1 MVQSLLDKKV
11 DYKETNTL
19 FEDDKEYEA
28 ELYDITLFDIDV
40 VIAIGN
46 PRYDFIEHNIVYYP
60 AYLVK
65 DSAVASQIGVYE
77 IGISELENVID
88 DEGVL
93 DLTKINKILLYSN
106 INKDIFASASKA
118 GIGAS
123 ASASESGMDA
133 STNEMGIEEL
143 GAALGAIT
151 LGATSSEDSALANA
165 EFKKI
170 NEKEKKK
177 LSWVQ
182 RFLRNLNYG
191 MIDNEGKGECL
202 FAVIRDGLKMVHNE
216 KTVPEIRK
224 LLAAEATQ
232 DLFQNYKTLYE
243 NAVVE
248 DKQLANELKVLAA
261 RHKNLNANLKLNKDR
276 LAQSSVIAQAEEVQK
291 AHKEKKKERE
301 YSKTMLG
308 EFAFMKGVNT
318 LAKLREKIQ
327 TCSFWGDTWA
337 ISTIERVL
345 NIKLI
350 ILSGDYYDHGDIEN
364 VLQCGQLNDDLL
376 EGQANFTPTHYIIA
390 NHHGAHYQLI
400 TYKKHGA
407 FTFKTLPYDIKM
419 LIFNKCLEKGAG
431 PYLII
436 PDFQQMKDQIQEQ
449 PQVQQDDDDD
459 VILIENPLLEKKQV
473 PILEPQK
480 QAKQMQ
486 EDDDVILIEKP
497 VQAQVKQ
504 VQAKQDQVKQDQ
516 VKQDQV
522 KQDQV
527 KQVQA
532 KQDQAQAQPVQD
544 QAKQDQSKQEPV
556 HDLYNENG
564 AVFQFYVGSMDKPAP
579 GTGAGE
585 KLGGDQASEYTDL
598 RKINSWRKMLS
609 NFWTEPFDL
618 HGHKWFSVEHY
629 YEAAKFKKKNP
640 DFYLQF
646 SLDSNSELSMD
657 PYKASSAGSKN
668 GKFQGTLIRP
678 KTIEFDDDFFKGR
691 DLKEMEDAMYAKF
704 SQHPELKRIL
714 LGTKKAK
721 LMHFVRGNP
730 PVVYYDLMQVR
741 KKLQGL
747 Q

>member
-1 MVQSLLDKKV
+1 MVQSRLDKKI
-11 DYKETNTL
+11 DYKEINTL

-88 DEGVL
+88 DEGIL

-106 INKDIFASASKA
+106 VNKDVFTSAANASAA
-118 GIGAS
+118 NAS
-123 ASASESGMDA
+123 AANASAAGPSA
-133 STNEMGIEEL
+133 NEIEEEDL
-143 GAALGAIT
+143 AAALDAMTIEE
-151 LGATSSEDSALANA
+151 TSSEASVLARA
-165 EFKKI
+165 EFKKM
-170 NEKEKKK
+170 NEKDKKK
-177 LSWVQ
+177 LIWVQ
-182 RFLRNLNYG
+182 RFLQNMNYG

-202 FAVIRDGLKMVHNE
+202 FAVIRDGLKMVHIE
-216 KTVPEIRK
+216 KTIPEIRK
-224 LLAAEATQ
+224 LLAAEATE
-232 DLFQNYKTLYE
+232 DLFQTYKTLYE
-243 NAVVE
+243 NAFAE
-248 DKQLANELKVLAA
+248 DKELANELKVLAA
-261 RHKNLNANLKLNKDR
+261 RHKSLNTNLKLNKDR
-276 LAQSSVIAQAEEVQK
+276 VAQSEVIAQAEEVQK

-301 YSKTMLG
+301 YSKNMLG
-308 EFAFMKGVNT
+308 EFSFMKGVTT

-419 LIFNKCLEKGAG
+419 LIVNKCLEKGAG

-436 PDFQQMKDQIQEQ
+436 PDFLQLKDQAQQ
-449 PQVQQDDDDD
+449 AQAQQAQAQAQQDDDI
-459 VILIENPLLEKKQV
+459 ILIENP
-473 PILEPQK
+473 
-480 QAKQMQ
+480 
-486 EDDDVILIEKP
+486 
-497 VQAQVKQ
+497 VQAKQ
-504 VQAKQDQVKQDQ
+504 VQA
-516 VKQDQV
+516 
-522 KQDQV
+522 
-527 KQVQA
+527 QA
-532 KQDQAQAQPVQD
+532 KQDQAKPEQAKPVQAQMKWVQA
-544 QAKQDQSKQEPV
+544 QAKPAQEPIQEPEQAQAQMKWV
-556 HDLYNENG
+556 QEDLYNENG

-721 LMHFVRGNP
+721 LVHFVRGNP

-747 Q
+747 QLQGL

>member
-1 MVQSLLDKKV
+1 MVQSRLDKKI
-11 DYKETNTL
+11 DYKEINTL

-88 DEGVL
+88 DEGIL

-106 INKDIFASASKA
+106 VNKDVFTSAANASAA
-118 GIGAS
+118 NAS
-123 ASASESGMDA
+123 AAGPSA
-133 STNEMGIEEL
+133 NEIEEEDL
-143 GAALGAIT
+143 AAALDAMTIEE
-151 LGATSSEDSALANA
+151 TSSEASVLARA
-165 EFKKI
+165 EFKKM
-170 NEKEKKK
+170 NEKDKKK
-177 LSWVQ
+177 LIWVQ
-182 RFLRNLNYG
+182 RFLQNMNYG

-202 FAVIRDGLKMVHNE
+202 FAVIRDGLKMVHIE
-216 KTVPEIRK
+216 KTIPEIRK
-224 LLAAEATQ
+224 LLAAEATE
-232 DLFQNYKTLYE
+232 DLFQTYKTLYE
-243 NAVVE
+243 NAFAE
-248 DKQLANELKVLAA
+248 DKELANELKVLAA
-261 RHKNLNANLKLNKDR
+261 RHKSLNTNLKLNKDR
-276 LAQSSVIAQAEEVQK
+276 VAQSEVIAQAEEVQK

-301 YSKTMLG
+301 YSKNMLG
-308 EFAFMKGVNT
+308 EFSFMKGVTT

-419 LIFNKCLEKGAG
+419 LIVNKCLEKGAG

-436 PDFQQMKDQIQEQ
+436 PDFLQLKDQAQQ
-449 PQVQQDDDDD
+449 AQAQQAQAQAQQDDDI
-459 VILIENPLLEKKQV
+459 ILIENP
-473 PILEPQK
+473 
-480 QAKQMQ
+480 
-486 EDDDVILIEKP
+486 
-497 VQAQVKQ
+497 VQAKQ
-504 VQAKQDQVKQDQ
+504 VQA
-516 VKQDQV
+516 
-522 KQDQV
+522 
-527 KQVQA
+527 QA
-532 KQDQAQAQPVQD
+532 KQDQAKPEQAKPVQAQMKWVQA
-544 QAKQDQSKQEPV
+544 QAKPAQEPIQEPEQAQAQMKWV
-556 HDLYNENG
+556 QEDLYNENG

-721 LMHFVRGNP
+721 LVHFVRGNP

-747 Q
+747 QLQGL